1 MIGCKEEFS
10 MYLTDRIKLS
20 LPSNSLENS
29 IRCSLKALH
38 DGTKK
43 HNGVFYCL
51 TLVKGRGKRR
61 AEWGQRLS
69 SHT

>member
-1 MIGCKEEFS
+1 MIGCEEEFS
-10 MYLTDRIKLS
+10 MYLTDRIS

-43 HNGVFYCL
+43 HYGVCYCL

>member
-1 MIGCKEEFS
+1 MIECEEEFS
-10 MYLTDRIKLS
+10 MYLTDRIS

-38 DGTKK
+38 DGAK
-43 HNGVFYCL
+43 NGVCHCL

>member
-1 MIGCKEEFS
+1 MIGCEEEFS
-10 MYLTDRIKLS
+10 MYLTDRIS

-29 IRCSLKALH
+29 IRCFIKALH
-38 DGTKK
+38 DSTKK
-43 HNGVFYCL
+43 HYGVCHCL

-61 AEWGQRLS
+61 TEWGQRLS

>member
-1 MIGCKEEFS
+1 MIGSNEEFS
-10 MYLTDRIKLS
+10 MYLTDRIS

-29 IRCSLKALH
+29 IRCFIKALH

-43 HNGVFYCL
+43 HYGVCYCL

-61 AEWGQRLS
+61 AEWSQRLS